1 MDHLDNDNLR
11 MDSEAECD
19 NWKVDC
25 QLKVESWLPAELAY
39 QGQKNG
45 ALGILR
51 FSANA
56 AMLDHDFWWA

>member
-1 MDHLDNDNLR
+1 VEEN
-11 MDSEAECD
+11 AECD

-25 QLKVESWLPAELAY
+25 QLKVESDLPAALAY

-45 ALGILR
+45 ALWILR